1 MDNGRNLDISGLDEL
16 LLGAL
21 TDGLELHEILESL
34 YSLSGIVTAILDTGG
49 LDTVCVPER

>member
-34 YSLSGIVTAILDTGG
+34 
-49 LDTVCVPER
+49 

>member
-1 MDNGRNLDISGLDEL
+1 MSCGSSPAAEKGGTGMDNGRNLDISGLDEL

-34 YSLSGIVTAILDTGG
+34 
-49 LDTVCVPER
+49 